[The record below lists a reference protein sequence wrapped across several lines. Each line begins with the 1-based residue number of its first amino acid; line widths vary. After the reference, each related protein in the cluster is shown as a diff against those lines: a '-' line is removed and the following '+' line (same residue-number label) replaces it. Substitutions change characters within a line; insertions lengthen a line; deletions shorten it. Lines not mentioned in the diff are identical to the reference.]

1 MKWTEQLSR
10 DVPAGLV
17 VYLVALPLC
26 LGIALASGAPSM
38 AGIISGVVGGL
49 VVGALSGSPLSVSGP
64 AAGLTVIVFTAIEE
78 LGSFPLFLS
87 AVLLAGVIQ
96 FGLGWFKTGFVSA
109 YFPVSVIRGML
120 AAIGLILI
128 LKQIPHLAGVDS
140 DAFGEFEFHQHNGF
154 TTFSFLEFAL
164 THVHPG
170 ALVLGLGSVVFLW
183 VWERPFMQRWKLF
196 SLVPA
201 ALVVV
206 VLGIVVNE
214 WWFAQHSA
222 WYLTEEHRVQLPLS
236 GNGGG
241 GWERFFTM
249 PEWSGLFRAPV
260 WKTAVTLAIVA
271 SIETLLSLE
280 AIDKLDPLR
289 RVSPANQELKAQ
301 GIGNIVNGLIGGL
314 PVTSVIVRSSANVTA
329 GGLTKTSTMVHGF
342 LLLITVVAV
351 PGLLNRIPYAVLAAL
366 LLRVGYKLTTPAIFL
381 RKWKLG
387 KDQFIPFLTTIVAI
401 VLTDLLIGIAIGMAV
416 GVFFVLKA
424 HHAEGFV
431 LDSTIDDEGRAVL
444 RIELNHHVSFINK
457 AELTKTLY
465 AAPLGSQIQIDGHR
479 SVSVDY
485 DVLEL
490 IHSFKA
496 NARDRRID
504 YQLRAVPELPVA
516 PQVGH

>member
-38 AGIISGVVGGL
+38 AGILSGIVGGL
-49 VVGALSGSPLSVSGP
+49 VVGALSGSALSVSGP

-78 LGSFPLFLS
+78 LGSFPMFLS
-87 AVLLAGVIQ
+87 AVLLAGFLQ
-96 FGLGWFKTGFVSA
+96 FGLGWFKAGFVSA

-120 AAIGLILI
+120 SAIGLILI

-164 THVHPG
+164 THIHPG
-170 ALVLGLGSVVFLW
+170 ALVLGLGSVFLLW
-183 VWERPFMQRWKLF
+183 MWERPFLQRWKLF

-206 VLGIVVNE
+206 VLGIVVNDL
-214 WWFAQHSA
+214 WFDQHSV
-222 WYLTEEHRVQLPLS
+222 WYLTEEHRVQLPMGS
-236 GNGGG
+236 R
-241 GWERFFTM
+241 GWDSFFTL
-249 PEWSGLFRAPV
+249 PDWSGLLQGSV

-280 AIDKLDPLR
+280 AVDKLDPLR
-289 RVSPANQELKAQ
+289 RVSPANTELKAQ
-301 GIGNIVNGLIGGL
+301 GVGNMLNGLIGGL

-329 GGLTKTSTMVHGF
+329 GGRTKTATLVHG
-342 LLLITVVAV
+342 LLLFITVVAV
-351 PGLLNRIPYAVLAAL
+351 PSWLNRIPYAVLAAL
-366 LLRVGYKLTTPAIFL
+366 LLRVGYKLTTPAIYL

-431 LDSTIDDEGRAVL
+431 LEHSTEADGRAAL

-465 AAPLGSQIQIDGHR
+465 AAPMGSRIEIDGHR

-490 IHSFKA
+490 IYSFKA

-504 YQLRAVPELPVA
+504 YQLREVPELPVA
-516 PQVGH
+516 PELGH